1 MTISTALT
9 GTLLCVAVAAAAAAP
24 PAPAQAPGAGR
35 RLAFEREEAVWIA
48 AIDGSGAQ
56 RLTAGVDPQISPDG
70 TAVAYTND
78 TSTAG
83 EVLRAIAVFDLAA
96 RSSRVLSAVPSRNA
110 FGPVWSPDGK
120 RLLFAILIDEAWQ
133 VGLIGADG
141 SGFRVVRGAAGGR
154 SCYGPAWAA
163 DGASFFCQDLETIH
177 RIGLDGQEPWSA
189 EIAKLFPGQDLNSGA
204 RLVVS
209 PDGRSLL
216 ADVDMDEDTT
226 IEGWDGPPP
235 ALFAVDLTAATA
247 RRLTPK
253 GLLAWDGCW
262 LSPSEIVFIAQ
273 HEGEHTPSIY
283 AMALPGGKP
292 RLLVRDARMPS
303 VSQAAH

>member
-1 MTISTALT
+1 MAIRTALT
-9 GTLLCVAVAAAAAAP
+9 GALLCCAALAPAAAQ
-24 PAPAQAPGAGR
+24 APAQEPGAGR

-48 AIDGSGAQ
+48 AVDGSGAQ

-70 TAVAYTND
+70 SAVAFTND

-83 EVLRAIAVFDLAA
+83 EVLRAIAVFDIAA

-141 SGFRVVRGAAGGR
+141 TGFRVLRGAAGGR
-154 SCYGPAWAA
+154 SCYGAAWAA
-163 DGASFFCQDLETIH
+163 DGASFFCQDLEAIH
-177 RIGLDGQEPWSA
+177 RIGFDGQELWSA
-189 EIAKLFPGQDLNSGA
+189 AVAKLFPREDLNSGA

-216 ADVDMDEDTT
+216 VDVDMDEDTT
-226 IEGWDGPPP
+226 VEGWDGPPP
-235 ALFAVDLTAATA
+235 SLFAVDLAAATA

-262 LSPSEIVFIAQ
+262 LSAGEIVFIAQ
-273 HEGEHTPSIY
+273 HAGEHTPSIV

-303 VSQAAH
+303 VSQAAR